1 MSGVLRND
9 FLSRDMNWWNLDR
22 QRGKESVLEGQRA
35 SAKAERGV
43 AMVWWESRVITTLGH
58 DAGGCSKVR

>member
-35 SAKAERGV
+35 RAKAERGV
-43 AMVWWESRVITTLGH
+43 AMVVVGKQSGNHAWP
-58 DAGGCSKVR
+58 